1 MDTVYGTKKYFQSLG
16 DNDYYNRQHSS
27 STNRVMQA
35 ACSSYQNTLGRHS
48 TIGPYSHL
56 SGNPY
61 TNNAGCNNDFS
72 YTNQYGYNS
81 WGMWR
86 DSRNLTPSSTYS
98 SKSRSSIKSFT
109 IILMTAA
116 FIVILAVLSVA
127 ALAFYFSTFKSDDS
141 IMIFDGKFQVT
152 RGDVF
157 TTGLK
162 YNHTSV
168 YQQKV
173 DYYRN
178 LISDS
183 LERNGLTVYKCD
195 IHGFGTGPLVQVDFR
210 VFLDMRKVPRTIRS
224 VEEHIRD
231 SILKEIMSMKSAK
244 GIQIDLSTLE
254 IKRSLDTEVLNSASF
269 VRERVTT
276 PSSIMFDDKSRKA
289 PSSTLI
295 SRPSSKAT
303 TSKPKPKLDIV
314 EAEIDIENAPI
325 LQGSFEVTKTDA
337 DITEKKVRTSTLK
350 PFTITNGSVRM
361 KPKKTTIEKVKPLA
375 KVPENL
381 TANILKL
388 ENVTKPFQ
396 YERVTTP
403 RAPTTTEEIP
413 TITMEMEMEIH
424 TSSEAASTT
433 TKIPIPS
440 STVSIPRIET
450 SSTTTS
456 TTTTEANI
464 PSVVYPSEAP
474 PPKRPI
480 GDLVSLEGEI
490 VSQTR
495 KKNATSFPST
505 IVLDDQPWLPIQ
517 PNVKIDH
524 NLNDAKKKIHNA
536 VNPPVVPSSY
546 NTDPVGV
553 QLLPRNKVR
562 NPISNT
568 VQKTN
573 RPPIYHSFNNP
584 ALMYGPHEV
593 EKLGLGAGL
602 KPYPIPVDLIGE
614 QSSKR
619 DDSFLNK
626 GEVLPSIKESPKIET
641 TTVKMTTTPVYEK
654 ALEHNKTNE
663 SITLN
668 IEETTDRIKNKT
680 ELGIDDE
687 VTNQQVGEILLD
699 LLKDSNVKLN
709 ETDSDDM
716 IMQSRTDEL
725 ELPEPKEP
733 EVKNQTAKLNTT
745 EESETESFDEIA
757 TVLSSMETLSFKN
770 IKDYI
775 MATTKSITKDILST
789 STERDQTTARREKPP
804 NVIDPMVKSDRIS
817 LIAPTTP
824 FSVPKTATPKATPT
838 KTSSTTSNPVSY
850 DSESEPATASYV
862 EVETVQYTPGA
873 AAATWTPGLFPV
885 QSKWEYVN
893 GTLVYPSVAPMRKIY
908 NETLQAWIIENPIE
922 ATERL
927 PPTELVRNTSE
938 PIKNISAIFDTLAS
952 KLNMNTMETAKL
964 PPFMSHFSN
973 KLKIEQQK
981 DHPSIA
987 DYLKSTTKRPV
998 QTTTTTLPPSSS
1010 AATPEDELPILLSQ
1024 NTESY
1029 YGSSAET
1036 LIGEAEV
1043 EEVDPTQY
1051 EQMLLIDRVS
1061 AQLRPSSTAPSLV
1074 TLMPVKSN
1082 SGIRPGFLNSK
1093 GSARG
1098 FPPSGPSSSSSS
1110 SSQST
1115 SNRRRFEDASFVVRT
1130 SMNIST

>member
-16 DNDYYNRQHSS
+16 DNDYYNRHSS

-35 ACSSYQNTLGRHS
+35 ACTSYQNTIGRHS

-61 TNNAGCNNDFS
+61 TANGCNNDFS

-81 WGMWR
+81 WGQGLWR

-162 YNHTSV
+162 YNHTNA
-168 YQQKV
+168 YQKKV
-173 DYYRN
+173 DHYRN
-178 LISDS
+178 LITES

-231 SILKEIMSMKSAK
+231 SLLKEIMSSKSTK
-244 GIQIDLSTLE
+244 GIQIDLPTLE

-295 SRPSSKAT
+295 SKPSKIT
-303 TSKPKPKLDIV
+303 TSKPKSKLDIV
-314 EAEIDIENAPI
+314 EAEIDIENTPI

-337 DITEKKVRTSTLK
+337 DITEKKIRTSTLK

-361 KPKKTTIEKVKPLA
+361 KPKKTTVEKVKPLP

-381 TANILKL
+381 TANIMKI
-388 ENVTKPFQ
+388 ENVTKAFHF
-396 YERVTTP
+396 EKVTTP
-403 RAPTTTEEIP
+403 RPTITTEEIP
-413 TITMEMEMEIH
+413 TSAIEIEVRPS
-424 TSSEAASTT
+424 TEASTT
-433 TKIPIPS
+433 TTTTTTTKAPTTPLPQKE
-440 STVSIPRIET
+440 V
-450 SSTTTS
+450 SSTTT
-456 TTTTEANI
+456 TTEVNT
-464 PSVVYPSEAP
+464 PSVVLPSEP
-474 PPKRPI
+474 PPSPPQKSVE
-480 GDLVSLEGEI
+480 DLSTLEGEI
-490 VSQTR
+490 LSSQNT
-495 KKNATSFPST
+495 KKNFTNLFPSAP
-505 IVLDDQPWLPIQ
+505 VLDDQPWLPIA
-517 PNVKIDH
+517 PNAKIDH
-524 NLNDAKKKIHNA
+524 NLNDAKKKIHNSL
-536 VNPPVVPSSY
+536 NPPVVPSNY
-546 NTDPVGV
+546 NADSIGM
-553 QLLPRNKVR
+553 QLLPRNKMR
-562 NPISNT
+562 NPIPSS
-568 VQKTN
+568 VQKTS
-573 RPPIYHSFNNP
+573 RPPVYHSFNNP
-584 ALMYGPHEV
+584 ALMYGLHEV
-593 EKLGLGAGL
+593 EKLGLGVGF
-602 KPYPIPVDLIGE
+602 KYPLPVDLIGE
-614 QSSKR
+614 QSNKK
-619 DDSFLNK
+619 DDLILNR
-626 GEVLPSIKESPKIET
+626 GEVLPSIKETPILNVET

-654 ALEHNKTNE
+654 ANESKTNE
-663 SITLN
+663 TITLN
-668 IEETTDRIKNKT
+668 MEETTDRAKNKT

-687 VTNQQVGEILLD
+687 ITNQQVGEILLD

-709 ETDSDDM
+709 ETNSDDL

-725 ELPEPKEP
+725 ELHESKKS
-733 EVKNQTAKLNTT
+733 EVENQTEKVNLSDDEVDHT
-745 EESETESFDEIA
+745 EAFDEIA

-775 MATTKSITKDILST
+775 MATTKSITKDILAT
-789 STERDQTTARREKPP
+789 STERDQTTPRREKPQ
-804 NVIDPMVKSDRIS
+804 NTIDPMVKSDRIS

-824 FSVPKTATPKATPT
+824 ANLIKPMTQSTSGGTTASTSVHNQDVDPEA
-838 KTSSTTSNPVSY
+838 
-850 DSESEPATASYV
+850 ATASYV

-873 AAATWTPGLFPV
+873 SATWTPGLFPV

-893 GTLVYPSVAPMRKIY
+893 GTLVYPSVAPMRKIF
-908 NETLQAWIIENPIE
+908 NETLQAWIIENPTE

-952 KLNMNTMETAKL
+952 KLNMNSMDTVRM
-964 PPFMSHFSN
+964 PPFMAHFSAN
-973 KLKIEQQK
+973 KLKNEH
-981 DHPSIA
+981 HPLA
-987 DYLKSTTKRPV
+987 DYLTSTTKRSVP
-998 QTTTTTLPPSSS
+998 QTTILPASSS
-1010 AATPEDELPILLSQ
+1010 ASTPEDELPILLNQ

-1036 LIGEAEV
+1036 LIGQAEV

-1051 EQMLLIDRVS
+1051 EQMLLIDKVS
-1061 AQLRPSSTAPSLV
+1061 AALHPSSTVPSLV

-1082 SGIRPGFLNSK
+1082 SGIRNGFINDKAK
-1093 GSARG
+1093 GSGRG
-1098 FPPSGPSSSSSS
+1098 FPPT
-1110 SSQST
+1110 SQST

-1130 SMNIST
+1130 SMNISS

>member
-1 MDTVYGTKKYFQSLG
+1 M
-16 DNDYYNRQHSS
+16 
-27 STNRVMQA
+27 
-35 ACSSYQNTLGRHS
+35 
-48 TIGPYSHL
+48 
-56 SGNPY
+56 
-61 TNNAGCNNDFS
+61 
-72 YTNQYGYNS
+72 
-81 WGMWR
+81 
-86 DSRNLTPSSTYS
+86 
-98 SKSRSSIKSFT
+98 
-109 IILMTAA
+109 
-116 FIVILAVLSVA
+116 
-127 ALAFYFSTFKSDDS
+127 
-141 IMIFDGKFQVT
+141 
-152 RGDVF
+152 
-157 TTGLK
+157 
-162 YNHTSV
+162 
-168 YQQKV
+168 
-173 DYYRN
+173 
-178 LISDS
+178 
-183 LERNGLTVYKCD
+183 
-195 IHGFGTGPLVQVDFR
+195 
-210 VFLDMRKVPRTIRS
+210 
-224 VEEHIRD
+224 
-231 SILKEIMSMKSAK
+231 
-244 GIQIDLSTLE
+244 
-254 IKRSLDTEVLNSASF
+254 
-269 VRERVTT
+269 TT

-295 SRPSSKAT
+295 SRPPSKST

-314 EAEIDIENAPI
+314 EAEVDIENAPI

-361 KPKKTTIEKVKPLA
+361 KPKKTTIEKVKPLS

-388 ENVTKPFQ
+388 ENVTKLFQ
-396 YERVTTP
+396 YDRVTTA

-413 TITMEMEMEIH
+413 TMTMEMEIR
-424 TSSEAASTT
+424 TSSEADLTT
-433 TKIPIPS
+433 KNPKIPI
-440 STVSIPRIET
+440 STSTISNAREET
-450 SSTTTS
+450 SSTTMTTTTTS
-456 TTTTEANI
+456 TTTTTTTTEANI
-464 PSVVYPSEAP
+464 PSIIVPSELP
-474 PPKRPI
+474 PMRPI
-480 GDLVSLEGEI
+480 DDLVSLQGEI
-490 VSQTR
+490 ISHVT

-505 IVLDDQPWLPIQ
+505 IVLDNQPWLPIQ

-562 NPISNT
+562 NPISST
-568 VQKTN
+568 IQKTN
-573 RPPIYHSFNNP
+573 RPNIYHSFNNP
-584 ALMYGPHEV
+584 ALMYGLHEV

-619 DDSFLNK
+619 DESFLNK
-626 GEVLPSIKESPKIET
+626 GEVLPSIKESSTIET
-641 TTVKMTTTPVYEK
+641 TTAKITTTPVYEK
-654 ALEHNKTNE
+654 ALERNKINE
-663 SITLN
+663 SMTLN
-668 IEETTDRIKNKT
+668 MEETTDRIKNKT
-680 ELGIDDE
+680 DISIDDE
-687 VTNQQVGEILLD
+687 MTNQQVGEILLD

-709 ETDSDDM
+709 ETGSEDM
-716 IMQSRTDEL
+716 VMQSRIDEF
-725 ELPEPKEP
+725 ELPESKNP
-733 EVKNQTAKLNTT
+733 EAIDQTGKLNST
-745 EESETESFDEIA
+745 EESDHTEAFDELA

-789 STERDQTTARREKPP
+789 STERDQTTARREKPA

-824 FSVPKTATPKATPT
+824 FSVPKMTATTTKATPPST
-838 KTSSTTSNPVSY
+838 ATMAPSTTSNPVSHES
-850 DSESEPATASYV
+850 DSEPATASYV

-873 AAATWTPGLFPV
+873 ASTWTPGLFPV

-893 GTLVYPSVAPMRKIY
+893 GTLVYPSVAPMKKIY
-908 NETLQAWIIENPIE
+908 NETLQAWIIENPTE

-927 PPTELVRNTSE
+927 SPNELLRKTSE
-938 PIKNISAIFDTLAS
+938 PMVPIKNISTIFDNLAS

-964 PPFMSHFSN
+964 PPFISHFSN

-981 DHPSIA
+981 DHPSSHV
-987 DYLKSTTKRPV
+987 DYLTSTTKRPI
-998 QTTTTTLPPSSS
+998 QTTTPTTTTTTLSPSSS
-1010 AATPEDELPILLSQ
+1010 AATPEEDELPVLLSQ

-1093 GSARG
+1093 GNARG
-1098 FPPSGPSSSSSS
+1098 FPPSASASSSSS

-1130 SMNIST
+1130 SMNISS